1 MRLSFLNMK
10 EQVSQDAHS
19 KWHVLS
25 FLGLDAAIVAL
36 MWAQCYVEL
45 LDIPVV
51 TEEPFLFVAI
61 SVWLSIILVRLLRA
75 ILNRSFPTS
84 DFYVNQMGLIAVV
97 TLGVLMAFLWICFY
111 YVSVHFMT
119 FITLPL
125 IFFLLANFPLFRRL
139 EFVCMLLRSFSFSLL
154 CIAPALYFMVT
165 ESPLDALYYPPVYY
179 LALLIFLFE
188 LTRVSIMTQDKVLS
202 ARYGMITTI
211 GLIFLL
217 VVCLNS
223 AHAGMLYER
232 GLYYSFILGC
242 AVLELISRLRTHL
255 SAKTIYAYSW
265 LFFAIAPLL
274 AIYLF

>member
-1 MRLSFLNMK
+1 MRLSFLNMM
-10 EQVSQDAHS
+10 ENTSPSTHS

-25 FLGLDAAIVAL
+25 FIGLDAAIFAL
-36 MWAQCYVEL
+36 MWAQCYVVL

-61 SVWLSIILVRLLRA
+61 SVWLSIMLVRLWRA
-75 ILNRSFPTS
+75 IINRSFPTS

-97 TLGVLMAFLWICFY
+97 TLGVVMAFLWICFY
-111 YVSVHFMT
+111 YVSVYFMT

-125 IFFLLANFPLFRRL
+125 IFFILSHFPLLKRL
-139 EFVCMLLRSFSFSLL
+139 EFVCVLLRSFAFSLL
-154 CIAPALYFMVT
+154 CVAPALYFMVT
-165 ESPLDALYYPPVYY
+165 VSPLDALYYPPIYY

-217 VVCLNS
+217 VVCLSS
-223 AHAGMLYER
+223 AHTGMLYER
-232 GLYYSFILGC
+232 GLYFSFILGC
-242 AVLELISRLRTHL
+242 AVLEIISRLRTHL
-255 SAKTIYAYSW
+255 SAKTIYATSW
-265 LFFAIAPLL
+265 LIFALAPLL